1 MAVLRV
7 IVTVLYVLICIALV
21 ALVLFQESKTQG
33 LSGTINGVAE
43 TYWGKNKGRSMEG
56 ALEKGTKILAALFIV
71 LSVVLAVV
79 TDFLFNVYL
88 IRLVLNGIQNGVSFQ
103 EVFRQILVIG
113 CNEVNILAQLL

>member
-1 MAVLRV
+1 MGVLRV

-21 ALVLFQESKTQG
+21 AVVLFQESKTQG

-71 LSVVLAVV
+71 LSVVL
-79 TDFLFNVYL
+79 N
-88 IRLVLNGIQNGVSFQ
+88 LNW
-103 EVFRQILVIG
+103 
-113 CNEVNILAQLL
+113 

>member
-21 ALVLFQESKTQG
+21 AVVLFQESKTQG

-71 LSVVLAVV
+71 LSVVL
-79 TDFLFNVYL
+79 N
-88 IRLVLNGIQNGVSFQ
+88 LNW
-103 EVFRQILVIG
+103 
-113 CNEVNILAQLL
+113 

>member
-71 LSVVLAVV
+71 LSVVL
-79 TDFLFNVYL
+79 N
-88 IRLVLNGIQNGVSFQ
+88 LNW
-103 EVFRQILVIG
+103 
-113 CNEVNILAQLL
+113 